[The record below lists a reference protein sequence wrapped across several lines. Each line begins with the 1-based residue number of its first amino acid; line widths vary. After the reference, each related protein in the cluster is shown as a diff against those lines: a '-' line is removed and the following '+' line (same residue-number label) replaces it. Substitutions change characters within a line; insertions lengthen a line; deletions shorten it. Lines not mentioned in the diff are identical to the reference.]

1 MGTKQDLQTALKD
14 AMRSGDDLRKSVVRM
29 VLAAIKLAEVEKG
42 GELDENDTLA
52 IVQKE
57 AKSRNETIADAQK
70 AGRPDLI
77 EHAEAEKVILEQF
90 LPKQLSA
97 EELETLARQ
106 AIEEAGATSKREMGM
121 VMKILVPQLQGRA
134 TGQQASQVVGRLLQ

>member
-29 VLAAIKLAEVEKG
+29 VMAAIKLAEVEKG

-57 AKSRNETIADAQK
+57 VKSRNETIADAQK

-97 EELETLARQ
+97 DELETLARQ